1 LKDLS
6 LISDRFQGSLSGLE
20 FRVLSREISSA
31 LEGTYV
37 SNIYSIGESQLFRMR
52 RAGGAEGGESTEASL
67 VLSPKLGAWI
77 TERPARVET
86 TEFTTAL
93 RSHLLRARLQSVTQF
108 DLDRVLILEFGG
120 KGDDERLKLVL
131 ELMPPGNIVL
141 TGPDGKIALA
151 LRDVK
156 TDARRL
162 AQGFPYTPPPQTRAS
177 LETLTRDDLV
187 KALAKEKT
195 LGRALGR
202 GLSIPRRYVDEILA
216 RLSHGQ
222 EDASD
227 VQDAEVDRIMATV
240 KEMLEGLQDRPWP
253 CLVRTDGG
261 TTVEVMVTR
270 PKSREVVESS
280 QTLSPLLDKVLSS
293 DLLTTEEENVAR
305 AERADAGGEAKID
318 AHERRALEYKA
329 TIADLESKKEG
340 LGRLSAEL
348 RTLAPQVRA
357 APDTERALEIA
368 RTTKALPGDLLSSLD
383 KLAEKGQASVSSAIF
398 DRAKRAEREIQDIDT
413 AVKGLRSKLKRE
425 SGKGETARVKAIPLS
440 KAKKEWYEK
449 FRWFFT
455 TEGKLAIGGRD
466 AQSNTTLVRRHLAD
480 GDTVYHADLFGS
492 PFFVLKGGKGQTE
505 AEVREVAKAT
515 ATFSS
520 AWKTGLGAADAY
532 WVAPEQ
538 VGTAGPSGEFL
549 AHGSFAINGKKNFVT
564 KNTVEV
570 AVGID
575 EGGRIVSGPEEAIMK
590 VAKGHVTLVPS
601 REKPSDTAKR
611 VLHELT
617 PYADAHV
624 SVGVDDVLRMLPAG
638 GGKIIRRRVDK
649 KAA

>member
-1 LKDLS
+1 MSLLS
-6 LISDRFQGSLSGLE
+6 DKSKGSLSGLE

-31 LEGTYV
+31 LAGTYV
-37 SNIYSIGESQLFRMR
+37 SNIYSIGESQLLRMR
-52 RAGGAEGGESTEASL
+52 RSGGQDGESTEVSL

-77 TERPARVET
+77 TEKPARVET

-93 RSHLLRARLQSVTQF
+93 RSHLLRARLQSVSQF
-108 DLDRVLILEFGG
+108 DLDRVLILEFEG
-120 KGDDERLKLVL
+120 KGDERFKLVL

-151 LRDVK
+151 LREAKAGSRKLVK
-156 TDARRL
+156 
-162 AQGFPYTPPPQTRAS
+162 GYPYVPPPQTRAS
-177 LETLTRDDLV
+177 LETLTREDLTS
-187 KALAKEKT
+187 ALAKEKT

-222 EDASD
+222 EDSTD
-227 VQDAEVDRIMATV
+227 VPEAEVDAIMATV
-240 KEMLEGLQDRPWP
+240 KEMLASLESHPLP
-253 CLVRTDGG
+253 CLVRTDEA
-261 TTVEVMVTR
+261 TVEVMVTR
-270 PKSREVVESS
+270 PKSREVVETSP
-280 QTLSPLLDKVLSS
+280 TLSPLLDKLLFS

-305 AERADAGGEAKID
+305 AERAEAGGEGKID

-329 TIADLESKKEG
+329 TIADLESKKAG
-340 LGRLSAEL
+340 LAKLSAEL
-348 RTLAPQVRA
+348 RKVAPLVRG
-357 APDTERALEIA
+357 APDTEQSLEIA
-368 RTTKALPGDLLSSLD
+368 RAAKVLPGDLLSSLD
-383 KLAEKGQASVSSAIF
+383 ALAEKGQASVSSAIF

-413 AVKGLRSKLKRE
+413 AVKGLQSKLKRE

-455 TEGKLAIGGRD
+455 TGGKLAIGGRD
-466 AQSNTTLVRRHLAD
+466 AQTNTTLIRRHMQEN
-480 GDTVYHADLFGS
+480 DTVYHADLFGS
-492 PFFVLKGGKGQTE
+492 PFFVLKGGKEQTGE
-505 AEVREVAKAT
+505 EVREVAKAT

-532 WVAPEQ
+532 WVTPEQ
-538 VGTAGPSGEFL
+538 VATAGPSGEFL

-575 EGGRIVSGPEEAIMK
+575 DGGRIVSGPEEAIMK

-601 REKPSDTAKR
+601 REKPSDTAKK

-617 PYADAHV
+617 TYANPQV
-624 SVGVDDVLRMLPAG
+624 SLGVDDVLRMLPAG
-638 GGKIIRRRVDK
+638 GGKIIRRRANV

>member
-1 LKDLS
+1 MSLLS
-6 LISDRFQGSLSGLE
+6 KSKGSLSGLE
-20 FRVLSREISSA
+20 FRVLSKEIGSA
-31 LEGTYV
+31 LAGTYV
-37 SNIYSIGESQLFRMR
+37 SNIYSIGESQLLRMR
-52 RAGGAEGGESTEASL
+52 RSGGKEGESTETSL

-77 TERPARVET
+77 TDKPARVET

-93 RSHLLRARLQSVTQF
+93 RSHLLRARLGSVTQF
-108 DLDRVLILEFGG
+108 DLDRVLILEFEA
-120 KGDDERLKLVL
+120 KGDDRYKLVL
-131 ELMPPGNIVL
+131 ELMPPGNLVL
-141 TGPDGKIALA
+141 TGPDGKIALI

-162 AQGFPYTPPPQTRAS
+162 AKGFPYITPAQTRAS
-177 LETLTRDDLV
+177 LETLTKEGLRD
-187 KALAKEKT
+187 ALAKEKT

-222 EDASD
+222 DDPTAVAE
-227 VQDAEVDRIMATV
+227 AEVDRIMATV
-240 KEMLEGLQDRPWP
+240 KEMLASIEDHPSP
-253 CLVRTDGG
+253 CLVKTDEES
-261 TTVEVMVTR
+261 VEVMVIQPEGR
-270 PKSREVVESS
+270 RVVETSP
-280 QTLSPLLDKVLSS
+280 TLSPLLDKLLFS

-305 AERADAGGEAKID
+305 AERAEAGGEGKID

-329 TIADLESKKEG
+329 TIADLESKKAG
-340 LGRLSAEL
+340 LAKLSAEL
-348 RTLAPQVRA
+348 RKLAPLARA
-357 APDTERALEIA
+357 APDAEQALETA
-368 RTTKALPGDLLSSLD
+368 RAAKVLPSDLLSSLD
-383 KLAEKGQASVSSAIF
+383 ALAEKGQASVSSAIF
-398 DRAKRAEREIQDIDT
+398 DRAKQAEHEIHDIDT
-413 AVKGLRSKLKRE
+413 AVKGLQSKLKRE
-425 SGKGETARVKAIPLS
+425 SGKGETARVRAIPLS

-455 TEGKLAIGGRD
+455 TGGKLAIGGRD
-466 AQSNTTLVRRHLAD
+466 AQSNTTLIRRHLEE

-492 PFFVLKGGKGQTE
+492 PFFVLKGGKEQTE
-505 AEVREVAKAT
+505 GEVREVAKAT

-532 WVAPEQ
+532 WVAPDQ

-549 AHGSFAINGKKNFVT
+549 AHGSFAIQGKKNFVT

-575 EGGRIVSGPEEAIMK
+575 EGGRIVSGPEEAIMR

-601 REKPSDTAKR
+601 REKPSDTAKK

-617 PYADAHV
+617 AYANPQV
-624 SVGVDDVLRMLPAG
+624 SLGVDDVLRMLPAG

>member
-1 LKDLS
+1 MSLLS
-6 LISDRFQGSLSGLE
+6 EKTKGSLSGLE
-20 FRVLSREISSA
+20 FRVLSKEIRSA
-31 LEGTYV
+31 LAGTYV
-37 SNIYSIGESQLFRMR
+37 SNIYSIGESQLLRMR
-52 RAGGAEGGESTEASL
+52 RSGGAEGESTEVSL

-77 TERPARVET
+77 TEKPARVET

-93 RSHLLRARLQSVTQF
+93 RSHLLRARLGSVTQF
-108 DLDRVLILEFGG
+108 DLDRVLILEFEG
-120 KGDDERLKLVL
+120 KGDDRFKLVL
-131 ELMPPGNIVL
+131 ELMPPGNLVL
-141 TGPDGKIALA
+141 TGPDGKIALI

-156 TDARRL
+156 TEARRL
-162 AQGFPYTPPPQTRAS
+162 AKGFPYTPPAQTRAS
-177 LETLTRDDLV
+177 LETLTKEGLRN
-187 KALAKEKT
+187 ALAKEKT

-222 EDASD
+222 EDPTD
-227 VQDAEVDRIMATV
+227 IPEAEVDRIMATV
-240 KEMLEGLQDRPWP
+240 KEMLASIEDHPSP
-253 CLVRTDGG
+253 CLVKTDEES
-261 TTVEVMVTR
+261 VEVMVIQPEGR
-270 PKSREVVESS
+270 RVVETSP
-280 QTLSPLLDKVLSS
+280 TLSPLLDKLLFS

-305 AERADAGGEAKID
+305 AERADAGGEGKID

-329 TIADLESKKEG
+329 TIADLESKKAG
-340 LGRLSAEL
+340 LAKLSAEL
-348 RTLAPQVRA
+348 RKLAPLVRA
-357 APDTERALEIA
+357 APDTEQALETA
-368 RTTKALPGDLLSSLD
+368 RAAKVLPSDLLSSLD
-383 KLAEKGQASVSSAIF
+383 ALAEKGQASVSSAIF
-398 DRAKRAEREIQDIDT
+398 DRAKQAEREIHDIDT
-413 AVKGLRSKLKRE
+413 AVKGLQSKLKRE

-455 TEGKLAIGGRD
+455 TGGKLAIGGRD
-466 AQSNTTLVRRHLAD
+466 AQSNTTLIRRHLEEF
-480 GDTVYHADLFGS
+480 DTVYHADLFGS
-492 PFFVLKGGKGQTE
+492 PFFVLKGGKEQTE
-505 AEVREVAKAT
+505 EEVREVAKAT

-532 WVAPEQ
+532 WVGPEQ

-564 KNTVEV
+564 KNAVEV

-575 EGGRIVSGPEEAIMK
+575 DGGRIVSGPEEAIMK

-601 REKPSDTAKR
+601 REKPSDTAKK

-617 PYADAHV
+617 AYANPQV
-624 SVGVDDVLRMLPAG
+624 SLGVDDVLRMLPAG

-649 KAA
+649 KGG

>member
-1 LKDLS
+1 
-6 LISDRFQGSLSGLE
+6 
-20 FRVLSREISSA
+20 
-31 LEGTYV
+31 
-37 SNIYSIGESQLFRMR
+37 
-52 RAGGAEGGESTEASL
+52 
-67 VLSPKLGAWI
+67 
-77 TERPARVET
+77 
-86 TEFTTAL
+86 
-93 RSHLLRARLQSVTQF
+93 
-108 DLDRVLILEFGG
+108 
-120 KGDDERLKLVL
+120 
-131 ELMPPGNIVL
+131 
-141 TGPDGKIALA
+141 
-151 LRDVK
+151 
-156 TDARRL
+156 
-162 AQGFPYTPPPQTRAS
+162 
-177 LETLTRDDLV
+177 
-187 KALAKEKT
+187 
-195 LGRALGR
+195 
-202 GLSIPRRYVDEILA
+202 
-216 RLSHGQ
+216 
-222 EDASD
+222 
-227 VQDAEVDRIMATV
+227 
-240 KEMLEGLQDRPWP
+240 
-253 CLVRTDGG
+253 
-261 TTVEVMVTR
+261 
-270 PKSREVVESS
+270 
-280 QTLSPLLDKVLSS
+280 
-293 DLLTTEEENVAR
+293 
-305 AERADAGGEAKID
+305 
-318 AHERRALEYKA
+318 LEYKA

>member
-1 LKDLS
+1 LP
-6 LISDRFQGSLSGLE
+6 SDKFQGSLSALE
-20 FRVLSREISSA
+20 FRVLSKEIASA
-31 LEGTYV
+31 LAGTYV
-37 SNIYSIGESQLFRMR
+37 SNIYSIGESQLLRMR
-52 RAGGAEGGESTEASL
+52 RSAGAEGGESMEVSL

-86 TEFTTAL
+86 TEYTTAL
-93 RSHLLRARLQSVTQF
+93 RSHLLRARLRSVTQF
-108 DLDRVLILEFGG
+108 DLDRVLILEFEG
-120 KGDDERLKLVL
+120 KGDERLKLVL

-141 TGPDGKIALA
+141 TGPDGKIALT
-151 LRDVK
+151 LRDAK
-156 TDARRL
+156 TEVRRI
-162 AQGFPYTPPPQTRAS
+162 AQGFPYNPPPQTRAS
-177 LETLTRDDLV
+177 LETLTREDLT

-222 EDASD
+222 EDPTD
-227 VQDAEVDRIMATV
+227 IPEAEVDRIMATV
-240 KEMLEGLQDRPWP
+240 KEMLKDLEDRPWP
-253 CLVRTDGG
+253 CLVRTDE

-280 QTLSPLLDKVLSS
+280 PTLSPLLDKLLFS

-329 TIADLESKKEG
+329 TITDLESKKAG
-340 LGRLSAEL
+340 LARLSAEL
-348 RTLAPQVRA
+348 RKLAPTVRA
-357 APDTERALEIA
+357 APDTEQALEVA
-368 RTTKALPGDLLSSLD
+368 RAAKVVPGDLLSSLD

-398 DRAKRAEREIQDIDT
+398 DRAKQAEREIQDIET
-413 AVKGLRSKLKRE
+413 AVKGLQSKLKRE

-455 TEGKLAIGGRD
+455 TGGKLAIGGRD
-466 AQSNTTLVRRHLAD
+466 AQSNTTLIRRHLEE

-492 PFFVLKGGKGQTE
+492 PFFVLKGGKEQTE
-505 AEVREVAKAT
+505 GEVKEVAKAT

-532 WVAPEQ
+532 WVAPDQ

-570 AVGID
+570 AVGMD

-611 VLHELT
+611 VLHELK
-617 PYADAHV
+617 PYADARV

-649 KAA
+649 KAV

>member
-1 LKDLS
+1 LS
-6 LISDRFQGSLSGLE
+6 SISDKFQGSLSGLE
-20 FRVLSREISSA
+20 FRVLSKEISSA
-31 LEGTYV
+31 LGGTYV
-37 SNIYSIGESQLFRMR
+37 SNIYSIGESQLLRMR
-52 RAGGAEGGESTEASL
+52 RSGGAEGGESTEVSL
-67 VLSPKLGAWI
+67 VISPKLGAWI
-77 TERPARVET
+77 TEKPARVET

-108 DLDRVLILEFGG
+108 DLDRVLILEFEG
-120 KGDDERLKLVL
+120 KGDDRLKLVL

-151 LRDVK
+151 LREVK
-156 TDARRL
+156 TEARRL
-162 AQGFPYTPPPQTRAS
+162 AQGFPYSPPPQTRAS
-177 LETLTRDDLV
+177 LETLTREDLTR
-187 KALAKEKT
+187 ALAKERT

-202 GLSIPRRYVDEILA
+202 GFSIPRRYVDEILT

-222 EDASD
+222 EDPSD
-227 VQDAEVDRIMATV
+227 IPEAEVDRIMATV
-240 KEMLEGLQDRPWP
+240 KEMLEGIEDRPWP
-253 CLVRTDGG
+253 CLARIDETS
-261 TTVEVMVTR
+261 VEVMVTR
-270 PKSREVVESS
+270 PKGREVVESS
-280 QTLSPLLDKVLSS
+280 PTLSPLLDKLLFS

-329 TIADLESKKEG
+329 TIADLESKTAG
-340 LGRLSAEL
+340 LAKLSAEL
-348 RTLAPQVRA
+348 RNVAPLVRA
-357 APDTERALEIA
+357 ATETEQALEIA
-368 RTTKALPGDLLSSLD
+368 RAAKVLPSDLLSSLD
-383 KLAEKGQASVSSAIF
+383 KLAEKGQASVASAIF
-398 DRAKRAEREIQDIDT
+398 DRAKQAEREIQDIET
-413 AVKGLRSKLKRE
+413 AVRGLRSKLKRE

-455 TEGKLAIGGRD
+455 TGGKLAIGGRD
-466 AQSNTTLVRRHLAD
+466 AQSNTTLVRRHLQE

-492 PFFVLKGGKGQTE
+492 PFFVLKGGKEQTE

-611 VLHELT
+611 VLHALQ
-617 PYADAHV
+617 PYADARV

-649 KAA
+649 KAV

>member
-1 LKDLS
+1 MS
-6 LISDRFQGSLSGLE
+6 LLPDKSKGSLSGLE
-20 FRVLSREISSA
+20 FRVLSREVSSA
-31 LEGTYV
+31 LAGTYV
-37 SNIYSIGESQLFRMR
+37 SNIYSIGDSQLLRMR
-52 RAGGAEGGESTEASL
+52 RSGGAEGGESTEVSL
-67 VLSPKLGAWI
+67 VISPKLGAWI
-77 TERPARVET
+77 TEKPARVET

-93 RSHLLRARLQSVTQF
+93 RSRLLRSRLQSVSQF
-108 DLDRVLILEFGG
+108 DLDRVLTLEFEG
-120 KGDDERLKLVL
+120 KGDDRFKLVL

-141 TGPDGKIALA
+141 TGPDGKIALI

-156 TDARRL
+156 TETRRL
-162 AQGFPYTPPPQTRAS
+162 AQGYQYTPPAQTRAS
-177 LETLTRDDLV
+177 LETLTREDLT

-202 GLSIPRRYVDEILA
+202 GLSIPRRYVDEMLA

-222 EDASD
+222 EDPTD
-227 VQDAEVDRIMATV
+227 IPEAEVERIMATV
-240 KEMLEGLQDRPWP
+240 KEMLESLEDRPWP
-253 CLVRTDGG
+253 CLVRTDE
-261 TTVEVMVTR
+261 TTVEVMVIR

-280 QTLSPLLDKVLSS
+280 PTLSPLLDKLLFS

-329 TIADLESKKEG
+329 TIADLESKKAG
-340 LGRLSAEL
+340 LERLSAEL
-348 RTLAPQVRA
+348 RKLAPLVRA
-357 APDTERALEIA
+357 APDAEQALEIA
-368 RTTKALPGDLLSSLD
+368 KAAKVIPGDLLTSLGT
-383 KLAEKGQASVSSAIF
+383 LAEKGQASVSSAIF
-398 DRAKRAEREIQDIDT
+398 DRAKRSEREMQDIDT
-413 AVKGLRSKLKRE
+413 AVKGLQSKLKRE

-455 TEGKLAIGGRD
+455 TRGKLAIGGRD
-466 AQSNTTLVRRHLAD
+466 AQSNTTLIRRHLQE

-492 PFFVLKGGKGQTE
+492 PFFVLKGGKEQIE
-505 AEVREVAKAT
+505 EEVREVAKAT

-549 AHGSFAINGKKNFVT
+549 AHGSFAINGRKNFVT

-575 EGGRIVSGPEEAIMK
+575 GAGRIVSGPEESIMK
-590 VAKGHVTLVPS
+590 VARGHVTLVPS

-611 VLHELT
+611 VLHELE
-617 PYADAHV
+617 PYADPHV
-624 SVGVDDVLRMLPAG
+624 SIGVDDVLRMLPAG

-649 KAA
+649 KAV